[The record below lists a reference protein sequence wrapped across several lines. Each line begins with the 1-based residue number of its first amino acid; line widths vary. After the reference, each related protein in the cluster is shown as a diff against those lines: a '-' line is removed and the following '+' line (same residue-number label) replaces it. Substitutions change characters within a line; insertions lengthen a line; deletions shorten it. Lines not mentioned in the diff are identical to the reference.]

1 MSILTL
7 ATSAIASNRPERPVG
22 DPFLR
27 LQLAEGVNA
36 VFAMQ
41 QVQEVHTLPAD
52 RLTPLPNL
60 PACVLGL
67 MNRRNCVLWV
77 VDLAFLLGIAN
88 LGANHQQYNLVIVR
102 VGELALALAVQ
113 HISGFFWMPA
123 EVIQPPHSQFSPL
136 LQTHLQ
142 GCAVHEQDILLVL
155 SAEAILHSSL
165 LHTSS

>member
-7 ATSAIASNRPERPVG
+7 PTSAITPNRPERPAG

-27 LQLAEGVNA
+27 FQLAEGVNA
-36 VFAMQ
+36 ILAMQ
-41 QVQEVHTLPAD
+41 QVQEVHTLPGD
-52 RLTPLPNL
+52 RLTPLPNM

-67 MNRRNCVLWV
+67 MNRRSRVLWV
-77 VDLAFLLGIAN
+77 IDLAHLMGIAN
-88 LGANHQQYNLVIVR
+88 LGNNHQQYNLVIVR

-113 HISGFFWMPA
+113 QIGGFFWMPP
-123 EVIQPPHSQFSPL
+123 EMIQPPHSQFSPL

-142 GCAVHEQDILLVL
+142 GCAVHEQDVLLVL

-165 LHTSS
+165 LHTSP